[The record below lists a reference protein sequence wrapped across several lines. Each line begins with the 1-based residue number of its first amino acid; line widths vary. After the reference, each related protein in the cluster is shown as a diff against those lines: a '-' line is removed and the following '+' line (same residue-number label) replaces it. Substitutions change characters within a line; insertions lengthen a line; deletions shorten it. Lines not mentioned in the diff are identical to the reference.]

1 MKYGKIIDGK
11 LQYAGNI
18 INTDKGFIS
27 NPTNEQLIANGYK
40 EIEYTEK
47 PTYDKD
53 NEKLV
58 ETYTE
63 QDKIIIGYE
72 KITLTEEEK
81 RENLINKV
89 IDLEQKYNM
98 CRWEREIILTDNSGA
113 SDYTKTKAQETEDLS
128 AGLRNNEN
136 NVIEE

>member
-113 SDYTKTKAQETEDLS
+113 SDYTKTKAQEIEDLS